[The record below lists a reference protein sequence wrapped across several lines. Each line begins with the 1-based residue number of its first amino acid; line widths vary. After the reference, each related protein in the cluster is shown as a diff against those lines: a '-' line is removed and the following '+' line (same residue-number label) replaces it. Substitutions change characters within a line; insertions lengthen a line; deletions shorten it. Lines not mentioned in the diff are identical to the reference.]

1 MTLSLDAVLALSP
14 DDASTKAARGLLS
27 PAKWPTLGAQGGAV
41 WGECQ
46 GSGSKPYQT
55 QVDLGGGA
63 PAFRCSC
70 PSRKFPCKHGLALL
84 MLQAQDASRFRADEP
99 PAWVR
104 EWQTSRA
111 DKAQKKQE
119 QQTRQREQLASDP
132 APEALAA
139 QQAQAAKRWRRIEA
153 GCAELQRWLLDRLRQ
168 GLGNL
173 TPAAAAEV
181 ETLAARLVD
190 AQAPGLANR
199 LREVAETL
207 RAPDAAPARLLQQ
220 LGLLQLACDAV
231 AQRAGLMPDQQADLR
246 TLLGWPQDRTE
257 LLALGTPLHD
267 HWQVLGQITEEREG
281 RLRER
286 RVWLLGRRSGRRA
299 LLLDHA
305 HGNAG
310 FELAWLNGAVLPAG
324 LVFFAGA
331 AGLRALAVPY
341 RDAVGAL
348 PVDSTDSADSM
359 VARQEAPAAG
369 RPAEP
374 PPWPAHDATREWQLL
389 AERTA
394 ACPWLPL
401 QPLLWSGARVLRDA
415 ESFWLQ
421 IEPARRLPLQLGEDD
436 GWRLLAFG
444 GGAPL
449 QLMGEWDGRQL
460 RPLSARSP
468 EGLWYRS
475 LT

>member
-14 DDASTKAARGLLS
+14 DDASTKAARGLLG

-55 QVDLGGGA
+55 QVDLAGGA

-84 MLQAQDASRFRADEP
+84 MLQAQDASRFRADAP
-99 PAWVR
+99 PAWVL

-111 DKAQKKQE
+111 DKAQKKQA
-119 QQTRQREQLASDP
+119 QQTRQREQLAADP

-139 QQAQAAKRWRRIEA
+139 QQAQAARRWRRIEA

-207 RAPDAAPARLLQQ
+207 RAPDATPARLLQQ

-231 AQRAGLMPDQQADLR
+231 AQRAGLAPDPLADLR
-246 TLLGWPQDRTE
+246 TLLGWPQDRAE

-286 RVWLLGRRSGRRA
+286 RVWLLGRQSGRRA

-331 AGLRALAVPY
+331 AGLRALALPD
-341 RDAVGAL
+341 RDAA
-348 PVDSTDSADSM
+348 SA
-359 VARQEAPAAG
+359 P
-369 RPAEP
+369 PAEL
-374 PPWPAHDATREWQLL
+374 PPWPAHDAAREWQLL

-401 QPLLWSGARVLRDA
+401 QPLLWSGARVLREA

-421 IEPARRLPLQLGEDD
+421 IEPARRLPLQLGDDD

-460 RPLSARSP
+460 CPLSARCP